1 MSNKQ
6 IITALSITWA
16 LCLIGIVFGALMINA
31 PMNNGMDTTFNIIG
45 TAFLVVGAVFF
56 GYFGSLATQ
65 QAQQARSV

>member
-6 IITALSITWA
+6 IIKALSITWA
-16 LCLIGIVFGALMINA
+16 LCLIGIISGILMINT
-31 PMNNGMDTTFNIIG
+31 PMNSGMDTTFNIIG

-65 QAQQARSV
+65 QAQQARSA